1 MEIRKPNLDVMN
13 RFGDIIEREVN
24 ENVIR
29 SVQKKNEKEQEQCL
43 ETVYVISAA
52 RRALKLVARALK
64 AFL

>member
-1 MEIRKPNLDVMN
+1 MSL
-13 RFGDIIEREVN
+13 EVYK
-24 ENVIR
+24 
-29 SVQKKNEKEQEQCL
+29 KKNEKEQEQCL